1 MQSETDIHGL
11 MIKQDRSIS
20 DTFAHERNRLRG
32 FIRGYVPD
40 LADAEDILQEV
51 FFEFIQ
57 AARLLKPIEQTGAWL
72 FSVARNRIKDR
83 FRRRRVEVLVVDSN
97 EADDE
102 DVSILNLLPDPGATP
117 EAAFAHALLVDELDA
132 AIDDL
137 PDDQRSV
144 FIAHEFDGR
153 SFKELSDETGIGIN
167 TLLSRKR
174 YAVLFLRRR
183 LQALYEEVQ

>member
-1 MQSETDIHGL
+1 MQSETAIHGL
-11 MIKQDRSIS
+11 MSKQDRSIS

-51 FFEFIQ
+51 FFEFVQ

-83 FRRRRVEVLVVDSN
+83 FRRSRLEAPVLKPN
-97 EADDE
+97 EDDE
-102 DVSILNLLPDPGATP
+102 ATSILDLLPDPGATP
-117 EAAFAHALLVDELDA
+117 EAAFAHALLVDELDIA
-132 AIDDL
+132 LDEL

-183 LQALYEEVQ
+183 LQTLYEEIQ